1 MDLLL
6 SPLATPTEMEEEQ
19 QLGVRSAAQSSQYHP
34 QHYPGGALHP
44 DTLWAT
50 AQARG
55 AQPPGDDAE
64 RKSAHYGHCRR
75 PDLPLLCPQGPEGVC
90 RCDQLPPVSRNIRG
104 TPGHVTRV
112 SR

>member
-1 MDLLL
+1 M
-6 SPLATPTEMEEEQ
+6 ATPTEMGEEQ

-55 AQPPGDDAE
+55 AQPPGEDAGL
-64 RKSAHYGHCRR
+64 RSPR
-75 PDLPLLCPQGPEGVC
+75 LF
-90 RCDQLPPVSRNIRG
+90 DQ
-104 TPGHVTRV
+104 
-112 SR
+112 